1 MIRKRPTR
9 EQQQAAFARYDGRC
23 PRCNAIIA
31 EAYLLGR
38 EVRWRVLPGAKI
50 EWNHIQS
57 LEAGGDN
64 ATDNFQPLCKKPC
77 HQWETKQQAR
87 LRAKVRRIAGKT
99 GSKRRLAN
107 REAALTEKIERA
119 KIELARVRRA
129 KEKK

>member
-1 MIRKRPTR
+1 MIVIRKRPTFA
-9 EQQQAAFARYDGRC
+9 QQQAAFERYKGRC

-87 LRAKVRRIAGKT
+87 LRAKVKRIAGKT
-99 GSKRRLAN
+99 GAKRKLEN
-107 REAALTEKIERA
+107 RKRALKAKIARA
-119 KIELARVRRA
+119 KRELKVL
-129 KEKK
+129 